1 MHLVVRHFSYGS
13 DDCSESPNS
22 SDDDSDS
29 RSGSQS
35 KSVTNEREYPKA
47 LQDFVGQVLCIETED
62 RTKKSTSI
70 PVLVVQS
77 TADDIPLPSSS
88 HLLVK
93 SFKDNK
99 LYVLQL
105 LFI

>member
-1 MHLVVRHFSYGS
+1 MLILLLKFFRYGS
-13 DDCSESPNS
+13 DISSESS
-22 SDDDSDS
+22 DASDDDSDS

-35 KSVTNEREYPKA
+35 KSVTNEREYPKS
-47 LQDFVGQVLCIETED
+47 LQDYVGHVLCIDADD
-62 RTKKSTSI
+62 RNKKSGTI

-77 TADDIPLPSSS
+77 TADDIPLPSSN

-99 LYVLQL
+99 L
-105 LFI
+105 